1 MSDHTKN
8 TKKVKNIQ
16 SLVRV
21 NIMAMDA
28 YSSARSLYT
37 SGIFFDANENPYN
50 IFDSQAGGIEVNR
63 YPDGKN
69 AELRKNL
76 GLLYG
81 LPSAKVAVG
90 NGSDELIDLLIRIFC
105 RPGLDEIIICPPT
118 FGMYRVSANM
128 NDVSVCEIPLKN
140 YSLDIE
146 GIHTAITANTKILF
160 ICNPNNP
167 TGSTTAR
174 AEIIELVE
182 KLNLIVVVDEAYG
195 DFMDDESLIS
205 SIDQHANLIVLRTL
219 SKAFAL
225 AGARLGI
232 VMASEFITSLV
243 QKVKFP
249 YNINSLSTT
258 IILNALLEKNKV
270 AESIVTLKIMRDEME
285 EVLRTY
291 TEILEIIPSQ
301 ANFLCV
307 RFADSQIVFEALVKN
322 NIITRRVAPQYGM
335 QNILRISIGT
345 FEQNKLLLD
354 TLEKTLTRIK
364 A

>member
-1 MSDHTKN
+1 
-8 TKKVKNIQ
+8 
-16 SLVRV
+16 
-21 NIMAMDA
+21 MAMDA

-50 IFDSQAGGIEVNR
+50 IFEAQAGGIEINR

-69 AELRKNL
+69 AELRKSL

-81 LPSAKVAVG
+81 LSPAQVAVG

-105 RPGLDEIIICPPT
+105 RPGIDEIIICPPT

-140 YSLDIE
+140 YSLDID
-146 GIHTAITANTKILF
+146 GINAAITANTKILF

-174 AEIIELVE
+174 AEIIALAE

-205 SIDQHANLIVLRTL
+205 AIDKHENLIVLRTL
-219 SKAFAL
+219 SKAYAL

-232 VMASEFITSLV
+232 IMSSEFITGLV

-249 YNINSLSTT
+249 YNINILSTDV
-258 IILNALLEKNKV
+258 ILNALLEKDKV
-270 AESIVTLKIMRDEME
+270 EKSILALKTMRNEME
-285 EVLRTY
+285 AELKTY
-291 TEILEIIPSQ
+291 EEIVEIIPSQ
-301 ANFLCV
+301 ANFLCI
-307 RFADSQIVFEALVKN
+307 RFADSLLVFEALVKK
-322 NIITRRVAPQYGM
+322 NIITRRVAPGYGM

-345 FEQNKLLLD
+345 AEQNKLLLD
-354 TLEKTLTRIK
+354 TLERTLTK
-364 A
+364 VKV

>member
-1 MSDHTKN
+1 
-8 TKKVKNIQ
+8 
-16 SLVRV
+16 
-21 NIMAMDA
+21 MAMDA

-69 AELRKNL
+69 AELRNSL

-81 LPSAKVAVG
+81 LPLSQVAVG

-140 YSLDIE
+140 YSLDIDS
-146 GIHTAITANTKILF
+146 IHAAITVNTKILF

-174 AEIIELVE
+174 SEILALAE

-205 SIDQHANLIVLRTL
+205 AIDKHENLIVLRTL

-249 YNINSLSTT
+249 YNINSLSTDV
-258 IILNALLEKNKV
+258 ILHALLEKDKV
-270 AESIVTLKIMRDEME
+270 ENSILALKIMRNEMQTE
-285 EVLRTY
+285 LKTYKEVV
-291 TEILEIIPSQ
+291 EIIPSQ
-301 ANFLCV
+301 ANFLCI
-307 RFADSQIVFEALVKN
+307 RFTDSQLVFEALVKN
-322 NIITRRVAPQYGM
+322 NIITRRVAPGYGM

-345 FEQNKLLLD
+345 AEQNKLLLD
-354 TLEKTLTRIK
+354 TLEKNLTKVKI
-364 A
+364 